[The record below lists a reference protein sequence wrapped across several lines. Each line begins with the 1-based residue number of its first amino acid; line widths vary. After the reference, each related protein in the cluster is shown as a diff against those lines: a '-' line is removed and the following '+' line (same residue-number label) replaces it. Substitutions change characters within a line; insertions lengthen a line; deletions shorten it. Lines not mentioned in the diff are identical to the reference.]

1 MTSLQGADTPPV
13 LHDAAAVARQILS
26 EIGDAPESERHRLLL
41 ERALAV
47 AAEAQQ
53 TLAEQRQRI
62 AELEALSV
70 TDELTGLA
78 NRRGFTFA
86 ANHALATMR
95 RHGGE
100 TALIVVDMDD
110 FKTINDTFGHGAGD
124 HILHHVGEILRA
136 HVRDTDTV
144 ARMGGDEFAILMP
157 GAPFELARYRASAL
171 TRVIDRAVAR
181 WQNMLIPIA
190 ASFGLAQMTAAD
202 ALSEALERA
211 DQSMYKLKRERGSAT
226 PSAFAARP
234 PVNDRSVAVAR

>member
-1 MTSLQGADTPPV
+1 MTSLHRADVCADP
-13 LHDAAAVARQILS
+13 HDAASVARQILS
-26 EIGDAPESERHRLLL
+26 EIGDAPESERQRLLL
-41 ERALAV
+41 ERALMV

-78 NRRGFTFA
+78 NRRGFSVA

-100 TALIVVDMDD
+100 AALILVDMDD

-124 HILHHVGEILRA
+124 HILQHVGQILRGQ
-136 HVRDTDTV
+136 VRDTDTV
-144 ARMGGDEFAILMP
+144 ARLGGDEFAILMP

-181 WQNMLIPIA
+181 WQHSLIPIA
-190 ASFGLAQMTAAD
+190 ASFGLAQITAAD
-202 ALSEALERA
+202 TLGEALERA
-211 DQSMYKLKRERGSAT
+211 DQSMYKLKRERGGALSG
-226 PSAFAARP
+226 
-234 PVNDRSVAVAR
+234 PVSDRSVASAAR